1 MTVKPQS
8 SSSALEALP
17 FLRPRPLSLSLF
29 STTLEL
35 IKLRDELDCCDI
47 PATFFYTK
55 FIVTRALFF
64 FHPPPTLIFLWL
76 FPCLFSLSLIKPG
89 RSSQQLELSA
99 SWGGELLGAD
109 NNTKWIFSNREKQLS
124 PLFECFTFPRSINW
138 LFDHRQRCT
147 VTDKE

>member
-17 FLRPRPLSLSLF
+17 FLRPRPLSLSLC

-47 PATFFYTK
+47 AATFFYTK